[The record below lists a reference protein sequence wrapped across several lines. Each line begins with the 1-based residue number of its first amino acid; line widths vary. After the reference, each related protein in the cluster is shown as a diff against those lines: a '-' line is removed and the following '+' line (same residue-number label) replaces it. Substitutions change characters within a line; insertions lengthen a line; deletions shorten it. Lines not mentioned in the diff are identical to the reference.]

1 MATRR
6 GILAL
11 LASAFGLAAAPAVA
25 APVVRLTVYTR
36 SGVSRA
42 RWLARF
48 SAAWIDDERGREI
61 GHTIPLHY
69 HGALAHSYIAGEP
82 ERPAVRANGV
92 GLDGDRARDRATSD
106 EARRAIEQV
115 VRIVDGTPDPLES
128 TR

>member
-82 ERPAVRANGV
+82 VAIEPYAVGP
-92 GLDGDRARDRATSD
+92 DGGPFLDRATGLV
-106 EARRAIEQV
+106 ARGPITRMQV
-115 VRIVDGTPDPLES
+115 VRILDGTPDPLES